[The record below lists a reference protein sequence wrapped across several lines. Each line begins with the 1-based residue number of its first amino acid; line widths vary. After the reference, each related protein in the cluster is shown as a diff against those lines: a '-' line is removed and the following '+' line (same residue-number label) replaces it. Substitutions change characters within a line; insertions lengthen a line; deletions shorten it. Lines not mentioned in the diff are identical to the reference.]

1 MAIKDYY
8 YYEDAK
14 DYYETKVKKYEDKK
28 GTFEGFLQVLQIF
41 VKRNNYHNPLLPSES
56 SITSQPGFVSSLYV
70 VGGC

>member
-28 GTFEGFLQVLQIF
+28 GTFEGFF
-41 VKRNNYHNPLLPSES
+41 TS
-56 SITSQPGFVSSLYV
+56 SPDF
-70 VGGC
+70 CKKE